1 MNSFFNGQKQR
12 NGRHT
17 GVLTDVCLVAGM
29 LNVFWLATG
38 VLGTYTVSG
47 STNQSIDGNYLI
59 ASEQADGRLCY
70 EKEKREKGGDTRF
83 MYWSEKHQHWII
95 ADNIERDPPDESVLA
110 AGPVTVLA
118 AGPGES
124 SPGFKP
130 PPKRGWRVK
139 HDTSQDLADAEAMEG
154 DCGYQLCFWLLLRS
168 THTHVCPRS
177 NKVAPP
183 SRSVNP
189 RDEVGMNSL
198 KRARKKLDRCFCRLT
213 LYDTFLVHIG
223 VTLASKI
230 FVEAT
235 RCVRVR
241 GSSKVVVDLRKVGH
255 RCQHKSTLPAHVAAA

>member
-1 MNSFFNGQKQR
+1 
-12 NGRHT
+12 
-17 GVLTDVCLVAGM
+17 M
-29 LNVFWLATG
+29 LNVLWLATG
-38 VLGTYTVSG
+38 VLGTYKVSG
-47 STNQSIDGNYLI
+47 STDQSIDGIYVI
-59 ASEQADGRLCY
+59 TFERAGGGLCY
-70 EKEKREKGGDTRF
+70 EKEKGGDTRF
-83 MYWSEKHQHWII
+83 MYWSAEQKHWII
-95 ADNIERDPPDESVLA
+95 ADSVGREPPNESVTVLALA
-110 AGPVTVLA
+110 AGPD
-118 AGPGES
+118 ES
-124 SPGFKP
+124 LSGFKP

-241 GSSKVVVDLRKVGH
+241 GSSKVVVDTRKVGH